1 MDRTNLLENDAKFV
15 AELQDCAKLLI
26 EKLQNNHF
34 EDASRLIYSLY
45 KVRDRHIFQSVGK
58 LTRAL
63 HDAIVNF
70 NVDANLYPEA
80 NSSEISDAS
89 DRLQYVICMTQ
100 DAANR
105 TMDRVETAAPIAAN
119 LGQEAH
125 ALRTEWEKLRRRELS
140 KEEFSLLYA
149 RINDFLAQMGEGT
162 DTLNQNLQA
171 IILEQ
176 GFQDLTGQ
184 LLKKVIGLITDVEKE
199 LVHLVR
205 IAGQVEEVTGIAT
218 AHDLSEKN
226 LPGITSPENKSSE
239 KKAGPSI
246 SPEGPQIHA
255 RADVVSGQDEVDDL
269 LSSLGF

>member
-1 MDRTNLLENDAKFV
+1 MGSSMDTNRLSESDEQFV

-26 EKLQNNHF
+26 ESLQNDRF
-34 EDASRLIYSLY
+34 EDASKLIRTLY
-45 KVRDRHIFQSVGK
+45 ASRDRHIFQSVGR

-70 NVDANLYPEA
+70 NVDVNLYPEA
-80 NSSEISDAS
+80 SSSEIRDAS
-89 DRLQYVICMTQ
+89 DRLQYVIRMTQ

-125 ALRTEWEKLRRRELS
+125 ALKAEWEKLRRRELN
-140 KEEFSLLYA
+140 KDDFARLYKRLNEFLE
-149 RINDFLAQMGEGT
+149 QMGEGT
-162 DTLNQNLQA
+162 DVLNQNLQA

-199 LVHLVR
+199 LVNLVR
-205 IAGQVEEVTGIAT
+205 IAGQVEEVTGITPLERT
-218 AHDLSEKN
+218 AKVREPHS
-226 LPGITSPENKSSE
+226 
-239 KKAGPSI
+239 A
-246 SPEGPQIHA
+246 EGPQIHA
-255 RADVVSGQDEVDDL
+255 HADVVKGQDEVDDL

>member
-1 MDRTNLLENDAKFV
+1 MDTQSHAGNDEKFV

-26 EKLQNNHF
+26 EKLQNSDF
-34 EDASRLIYSLY
+34 EDASKLIHNLY
-45 KVRDRHIFQSVGK
+45 EVRDRHIFQSVGK

-70 NVDANLYPEA
+70 NVDADVYPDT
-80 NSSEISDAS
+80 NTSEIRDAS
-89 DRLQYVICMTQ
+89 DRLQYVIRMTQ
-100 DAANR
+100 DAANK

-125 ALRTEWEKLRRRELS
+125 ALKNEWGKLRRRELN
-140 KEEFSLLYA
+140 KDEFARLYG
-149 RINDFLAQMGEGT
+149 RINDFLEQMGEGT
-162 DTLNQNLQA
+162 DVLNQNLQA

-184 LLKKVIGLITDVEKE
+184 VLKKVIGLITDVEHE
-199 LVHLVR
+199 LVNLVR
-205 IAGQVEEVTGIAT
+205 IAGQVEEVTGITPPDRSTKTRA
-218 AHDLSEKN
+218 
-226 LPGITSPENKSSE
+226 ENRNGK
-239 KKAGPSI
+239 

-255 RADVVSGQDEVDDL
+255 RPDVVTGQDEVDDL

>member
-1 MDRTNLLENDAKFV
+1 MGTSHLKNDAEFV

-26 EKLQNNHF
+26 ENLQNKHF
-34 EDASRLIYSLY
+34 EDAAGLIHKLY
-45 KVRDRHIFQSVGK
+45 DVRDRHIFNSVGK

-80 NSSEISDAS
+80 HSSEIRDAS
-89 DRLQYVICMTQ
+89 DRLQYVIRMTQ

-125 ALRTEWEKLRRRELS
+125 ALRAEWGKLQRRELS
-140 KEEFSLLYA
+140 KEEFAQLYS
-149 RINDFLAQMGEGT
+149 RIKDFLEQMGEGT
-162 DTLNQNLQA
+162 DALNQNLQA

-199 LVHLVR
+199 LVNLVR
-205 IAGQVEEVTGIAT
+205 IAGHVEEVTGLNT
-218 AHDLSEKN
+218 EHR
-226 LPGITSPENKSSE
+226 TSDASTGK
-239 KKAGPSI
+239 SI
-246 SPEGPQIHA
+246 SAEGPQIHA
-255 RADVVSGQDEVDDL
+255 RSDVVSGQDDVDDL